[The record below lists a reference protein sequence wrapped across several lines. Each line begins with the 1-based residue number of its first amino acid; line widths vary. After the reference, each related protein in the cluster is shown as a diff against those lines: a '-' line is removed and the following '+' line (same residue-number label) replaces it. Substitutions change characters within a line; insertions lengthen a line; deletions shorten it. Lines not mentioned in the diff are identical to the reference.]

1 MGWMVGKIDLSNEDA
16 ATPRTRVLGRA
27 DPCEPGPRWKV
38 RPSPTTRSS
47 RGSVA
52 AVWELCIGVSVSFSK
67 PRLLLPS
74 ITRSAR
80 ARHRPGSRW
89 PIVHRHGYQAGHNP
103 LPRGTRPCPEVAR
116 NRQRVIGGRNMRGYA
131 AIAFGLML
139 SVVLVAQTPPVT
151 GDRSTPLNALGGDNV
166 GISNSVLRN
175 QPEVGAVPLSW
186 TGEH

>member
-1 MGWMVGKIDLSNEDA
+1 
-16 ATPRTRVLGRA
+16 
-27 DPCEPGPRWKV
+27 
-38 RPSPTTRSS
+38 
-47 RGSVA
+47 
-52 AVWELCIGVSVSFSK
+52 
-67 PRLLLPS
+67 
-74 ITRSAR
+74 
-80 ARHRPGSRW
+80 
-89 PIVHRHGYQAGHNP
+89 
-103 LPRGTRPCPEVAR
+103 
-116 NRQRVIGGRNMRGYA
+116 MRGYA